1 MDRIQ
6 KLTGKLIL
14 GVLLGAL
21 VLGGCGSGDNRIL
34 TLEDIP
40 NGFDGPTILS
50 TSSNTATISFDS
62 GVPTVCNSPYGE
74 TTGYGQV
81 ATIPMLSGAT
91 FDHVLTFSGL
101 EPDTTYHYKLVATD
115 NEGNTYQSEDFTFKT
130 EPAAGVS
137 LGETNWLSLEA
148 GAVIIRVSSNFGS
161 GANDKNWGAN
171 SAIDGSDARV
181 WSSDG
186 DGDDAYILIE
196 MAQPVHVTQLRVFT
210 RSMSNGTAQIFSFTV
225 TTDSGEVFGPFELQ
239 DATEAYEFEV
249 DFVTRTLRFDAV
261 STSGG
266 NTGFVE
272 LEAYGSEVED

>member
-1 MDRIQ
+1 MFTMQ
-6 KLTGKLIL
+6 KLTGKLIF
-14 GVLLGAL
+14 GALLGAL
-21 VLGGCGSGDNRIL
+21 VIGGCGSGDNRIL

-40 NGFDGPTILS
+40 NGFEGPTITSMSSS
-50 TSSNTATISFDS
+50 TVTISFDS

-74 TTGYGQV
+74 TTEYGQV

-91 FDHVLTFSGL
+91 FEHVLTFSRL
-101 EPDTTYHYKLVATD
+101 EPDTIYHYKLIATD
-115 NEGNTYQSEDFTFKT
+115 NAGNIYQSGDITFKT
-130 EPAAGVS
+130 ETAEGVS

-148 GAVIIRVSSNFGS
+148 GAIVIEVSSNFGS

-171 SAIDGSDARV
+171 SAIDGSDARA

-186 DGDDAYILIE
+186 DGDDAYIVIE
-196 MAQPVHVTQLRVFT
+196 MAKPVHITRLRVFT

-225 TTDSGEVFGPFELQ
+225 TTDSGEAFGPFELK
-239 DATEAYEFEV
+239 DATEGYGFEV
-249 DFVTRTLRFDAV
+249 DFTARTLRFDAV

-272 LEAYGSEVED
+272 LEAYGSEVEE